1 MLTLIIGG
9 ARSGKSELALR
20 LAHASGRDVLFVATM
35 EPRDDELRERVAR
48 HRSERPAA
56 WRTVEAPRDL
66 VAALER
72 EARPGDFAVIDCITL
87 WVSNMLTSALP
98 DADDI
103 DPAAAARA
111 VEAARAQADALAAW
125 CEGFPGD
132 VAAVTNEVGAGVVPA
147 YPLGRVFRDAMG
159 TANAALAERAQRV
172 FAMTA
177 GLAVDLKA
185 IGARPLDAIVP
196 RVPR

>member
-20 LAHASGRDVLFVATM
+20 LAHASARDVLFVATM
-35 EPRDDELRERVAR
+35 EPRDDELRARVAR

-56 WRTVEAPRDL
+56 WRTLEAPRDL
-66 VAALER
+66 VAMLER
-72 EARPGDFAVIDCITL
+72 EARPGDFIVVDCITL
-87 WVSNMLTSALP
+87 WVSNMLTPALP
-98 DADDI
+98 DPDRI
-103 DPAAAARA
+103 DAVAAARA
-111 VEAARAQADALAAW
+111 VDDARAQADALAAW
-125 CEGFPGD
+125 CDGFAGD

-147 YPLGRVFRDAMG
+147 YPLGRAFRDAMG
-159 TANAALAERAQRV
+159 AANAALAARAQRV

-185 IGARPLDAIVP
+185 VGARPLDSVAP
-196 RVPR
+196 RVPQ